1 MTVFLFF
8 SSKLRGVS
16 SDPENPKLKLHHTSY
31 GIKFHYITS
40 IDQQLMHLLTTLKTY
55 FISHNKLLHAQVFWA
70 KLCKNTW
77 KQVDTKLITC
87 GCGHWVIKQ
96 KSTFTVQNRPSLKK
110 SFCWVEIQFEKP
122 FVYSFPLW
130 LHWFLL
136 LHPFNYWISWY
147 STSKV

>member
-96 KSTFTVQNRPSLKK
+96 KSTFNVEYKIDLPSKKVLLSRNPIWKTVCVLISSQTSLVLA
-110 SFCWVEIQFEKP
+110 S
-122 FVYSFPLW
+122 SPLQ
-130 LHWFLL
+130 LL
-136 LHPFNYWISWY
+136 DFM
-147 STSKV
+147 V